1 MKILFSCFYFVTV
14 CITACYDCDIDAIY
28 QNAFS
33 HRKIQSKMV
42 AKNLATSKK
51 HRIFVV

>member
-1 MKILFSCFYFVTV
+1 MKILFLYFRFVTM
-14 CITACYDCDIDAIY
+14 CITACYDCCIDAIY

-33 HRKIQSKMV
+33 YRKIQSKIV